1 MVNLATP
8 EDYVNGVLKGDRRVL
23 SKTITMI
30 ESALDRH
37 KDMARAIIDQLLP
50 HAGKAVRLGI
60 TGVPGV
66 GKSTFIESFGMGL
79 IRQGHKVAVLAVDP
93 SSTRSGGSI
102 MADKTRMEQ
111 LAVQADAFIRPSP
124 SGGTLGGVARKTRET
139 MLICEAAGFDVMIV
153 ETVGV
158 GQSETAVASMVDF
171 FLVLMLAGA
180 GDELQGIKKGVLEM
194 ADAIAITKA
203 DGDNVDKARQAALAY
218 ASALHLL
225 SPASAHWQP
234 PVLTCSAVTLEGVDA
249 VWQTVLDHRRKM
261 QASGEFDIKRRGQ
274 ALDWLQALVD
284 EGLRERFLKH
294 PKIRQHFPRY
304 QREVARGDASPTVA
318 ANELLFFLDNPQS
331 P

>member
-1 MVNLATP
+1 MSPSAA
-8 EDYVNGVLKGDRRVL
+8 EDYAAGVLRGDRRTL
-23 SKTITMI
+23 SKTITLI
-30 ESALDRH
+30 ESALDHHR
-37 KDMARAIIDQLLP
+37 DTARDILEQLLP
-50 HAGKAVRLGI
+50 HSGQAVRVGI

-66 GKSTFIESFGMGL
+66 GKSTFIESLGMTL
-79 IRQGHKVAVLAVDP
+79 IDRGHKVAVLAVDP

-111 LAVQADAFIRPSP
+111 LSVQPEAYIRPSP

-139 MLICEAAGFDVMIV
+139 MLVCEAAGFDVMIV

-180 GDELQGIKKGVLEM
+180 GDELQGIKKGVLEL

-203 DGDNVDKARQAALAY
+203 DGDNVDKARQAARAY

-225 SPASAHWQP
+225 SPASPNWQP
-234 PVLTCSAVTLEGVDA
+234 PVLTCSALSREGVDA
-249 VWQTVLDHRRKM
+249 VWQTVLDHRQRM
-261 QASGEFDIKRRGQ
+261 QASGEFEIRRKGQ

-284 EGLRERFLKH
+284 EGLRERFLRH
-294 PKIRQHFPRY
+294 PRIREHLPRY
-304 QREVARGDASPTVA
+304 RQEVARGEMPPTVA
-318 ANELLFFLDNPQS
+318 AGKLLFFLDKPKS

>member
-1 MVNLATP
+1 MA
-8 EDYVNGVLKGDRRVL
+8 GVLKGDRRAL
-23 SKTITMI
+23 SKTITLV
-30 ESALDRH
+30 ESALDQH
-37 KDMARAIIDQLLP
+37 KDAARAILDRLLP

-66 GKSTFIESFGMGL
+66 GKSTFIESLGMAL

-111 LAVQADAFIRPSP
+111 LAVQADAYIRPSP

-139 MLICEAAGFDVMIV
+139 MLVCEAAGFDVMIV

-180 GDELQGIKKGVLEM
+180 GDELQGIKKGILELD
-194 ADAIAITKA
+194 DAIAITKA
-203 DGDNVDKARQAALAY
+203 DGDNLDKARQAARAY
-218 ASALHLL
+218 ASALQLL
-225 SPASAHWQP
+225 SPASPNWQP
-234 PVLTCSAVTLEGVDA
+234 PVLTCSALTQEGVDA
-249 VWQTVLDHRRKM
+249 VWQTVLDHRRRM
-261 QASGEFDIKRRGQ
+261 QSAGEFDNKRRAQ

-284 EGLRERFLKH
+284 EGLRERFLRH
-294 PKIRQHFPRY
+294 PQIRRQFPKYR
-304 QREVARGDASPTVA
+304 QEVARGEKSPTVA
-318 ANELLFFLDNPQS
+318 AGELLFLLDNPKS
-331 P
+331 L